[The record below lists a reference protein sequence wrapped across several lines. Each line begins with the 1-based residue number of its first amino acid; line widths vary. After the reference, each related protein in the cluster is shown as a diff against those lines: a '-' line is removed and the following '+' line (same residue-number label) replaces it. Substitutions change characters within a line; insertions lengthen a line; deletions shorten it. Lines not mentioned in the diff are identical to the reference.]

1 MFVSILR
8 FIHRVTGGNEPA
20 LIAALV
26 LQLVGIIALTSAT
39 RSMSDTI
46 GTSSILMRQL
56 AWAAI
61 GIIAC
66 GIAIAI
72 PARFMQGFSYLIYLV
87 AIMALVLV
95 LILGKVGMGAERWL
109 ALGPFRFQPSELAK
123 IALILALARLLT
135 ERATEWNRTRTLT
148 VAMILTAIS
157 MGLVLIEPDL
167 GTSLVYPLIMFLM
180 LFWTGVP
187 PIILLVMASPIF
199 VIPAGLIH
207 WVALAGVLI
216 VIAVILYV
224 KRTRFVITVLIL
236 TALMGVG
243 LATPTLWSHLH
254 EYQQRRILSFLN
266 PSSDPTGSAYQLI
279 QSKVTVG
286 SGGFA
291 GKGFLKGTQTH
302 LKFLPEQ
309 HTDFI
314 FSVWGE
320 EFGFL
325 GAILVLAAYFVLV
338 IKSLLI
344 SAKVRNSF
352 LAAMCVGIASFF
364 LVHCFINIG
373 MTLGMLPV
381 TGLPLPFLSYGGSM
395 LVSSWILVGLMTS
408 AARQWR
414 EY

>member
-1 MFVSILR
+1 MFTAILR
-8 FIHRVTGGNEPA
+8 FIHRITGGNEPA

-26 LQLVGIIALTSAT
+26 LQAIGIIALTSAT
-39 RSMSDTI
+39 KSMGNTV
-46 GTSSILMRQL
+46 GTSPILMRQL
-56 AWAAI
+56 AWIVI

-66 GIAIAI
+66 GVAIAI
-72 PARFMQGFSYLIYLV
+72 PARFLQAFSYLMYIIATL
-87 AIMALVLV
+87 ALVLV
-95 LILGKVGMGAERWL
+95 LIPGKVGMGAERWL

-148 VAMILTAIS
+148 AAMILTAVS

-187 PIILLVMASPIF
+187 PVILLVMASPIL

-207 WVALAGVLI
+207 WAALAGVLI
-216 VIAVILYV
+216 VIAIILYV
-224 KRTRFVITVLIL
+224 KRTRLVITISIL
-236 TALMGVG
+236 TVLLGIG

-254 EYQQRRILSFLN
+254 EYQQRRILSFLD

-279 QSKVTVG
+279 QSKVTIG
-286 SGGFA
+286 SGGLA

-325 GAILVLAAYFVLV
+325 GSILVLAAYFVLV

-395 LVSSWILVGLMTS
+395 LVSSWLMVGLMTS